1 MADFSRVL
9 VQGSNADDVLAAR
22 PEPSRLSGDYGNDVL
37 IDSPGSD
44 ELNGG
49 AGHNRLYGGAGNDYY
64 VYEPTLGGRDE
75 ILDIDVL
82 EPPGGGQLDTLIIGE
97 GFESF
102 GPLERSRD
110 DLLIGINGEPGVVVV
125 KYFFR
130 DPVFRIERFRFGST
144 VVSDDQV
151 MRSFHLDPT
160 RAYAASDNFYYHTGD
175 LVVLQSVWASRLVAR
190 DEATYL
196 KGWRGDNI
204 LIGSRHGD
212 VLDGGF
218 SEYYHFGEIS
228 WNQLYGGPGDDIYK
242 VQLEMYGK
250 PVNNQIYDY
259 DPAPGNVDTLYFQ
272 GAFDPS
278 LMRFSKGPS
287 DDLMVE
293 TGYGHRL
300 VIINYFLDKS
310 FKVEKIRFDDGTV
323 LNETDVLQRMGLP
336 VPVSPQASLS
346 TPIPLSTLE
355 RLEPSSDGLLSLVLA
370 AGAALTHSV

>member
-22 PEPSRLSGDYGNDVL
+22 PEPSRLLGDYGDDVL

-44 ELNGG
+44 SLSGG
-49 AGHNRLYGGAGNDYY
+49 AGRNRLFGGAGNDYY

-82 EPPGGGQLDTLIIGE
+82 EPPVGGQLDTLIIGE

-110 DLLIGINGEPGVVVV
+110 DLLIGINGEPGAVVV

-160 RAYAASDNFYYHTGD
+160 RAHASYGYYQTGD
-175 LVVLQSVWASRLVAR
+175 LAVFQTAWASRMVAR

-204 LIGSRHGD
+204 LIGSRHAD

-218 SEYYHFGEIS
+218 SEEYQFGEIS

-242 VQLEMYGK
+242 VQLEMYGNR
-250 PVNNQIYDY
+250 VDNQIYDY
-259 DPAPGNVDTLYFQ
+259 DPTPGNIDTLYFQ

-278 LMRFSKGPS
+278 LLRFSRGPS

-293 TGYGHRL
+293 TGHGHRL
-300 VIINYFLDKS
+300 VIINYFLDKA
-310 FKVEKIRFDDGTV
+310 FKVEKVRFDDGTV
-323 LNETDVLQRMGLP
+323 LDEADVLQRMGLP

-346 TPIPLSTLE
+346 TPIPLSAIE
-355 RLEPSSDGLLSLVLA
+355 RPEPAADGLLGLLLA
-370 AGAALTHSV
+370 ASAALTHGA

>member
-22 PEPSRLSGDYGNDVL
+22 PEPSRLLGDYGDDVL

-44 ELNGG
+44 SLSGG
-49 AGHNRLYGGAGNDYY
+49 AGRNRLFGGAGNDYY

-82 EPPGGGQLDTLIIGE
+82 EPPVGGQLDTLIIGE

-110 DLLIGINGEPGVVVV
+110 DLLIGINGEPGAVVV

-160 RAYAASDNFYYHTGD
+160 RAHASYGYYQTGD
-175 LVVLQSVWASRLVAR
+175 LAVFQTPWASRMVAR

-204 LIGSRHGD
+204 LIGSRHAD

-218 SEYYHFGEIS
+218 SEEYQFGEIS

-242 VQLEMYGK
+242 VQLEMYGNR
-250 PVNNQIYDY
+250 VDNQIYDY
-259 DPAPGNVDTLYFQ
+259 DPTPGNIDTLYFQ

-278 LMRFSKGPS
+278 LLRFSRGPS

-293 TGYGHRL
+293 TGHGHRL
-300 VIINYFLDKS
+300 VIINYFLDKA
-310 FKVEKIRFDDGTV
+310 FKVEKVRFDDGTV
-323 LNETDVLQRMGLP
+323 LDEADVLQRMGLP

-346 TPIPLSTLE
+346 TPIPLSAIE
-355 RLEPSSDGLLSLVLA
+355 RPEPAADGLLGLLLA
-370 AGAALTHSV
+370 AGAALTHGA

>member
-22 PEPSRLSGDYGNDVL
+22 PEPSRLLGDYGDDVL

-44 ELNGG
+44 SLSGG
-49 AGHNRLYGGAGNDYY
+49 AGRNRLFGGAGNDYY

-82 EPPGGGQLDTLIIGE
+82 EPPVGGQLDTLIIGE

-110 DLLIGINGEPGVVVV
+110 DLLIGINGEPGAVVV

-160 RAYAASDNFYYHTGD
+160 RAHASYGYYQTGD
-175 LVVLQSVWASRLVAR
+175 LAVFQTPWASRMVAR

-204 LIGSRHGD
+204 LIGSRHAD

-218 SEYYHFGEIS
+218 SEEYQFGEIS
-228 WNQLYGGPGDDIYK
+228 WNQLYGGPGNDIYK
-242 VQLEMYGK
+242 VQLEMYGNR
-250 PVNNQIYDY
+250 VDNQIYDY
-259 DPAPGNVDTLYFQ
+259 DPTPGNIDTLYFQ

-278 LMRFSKGPS
+278 LLRFSRGPS

-293 TGYGHRL
+293 TGHGHRL
-300 VIINYFLDKS
+300 VIINYFLDKA
-310 FKVEKIRFDDGTV
+310 FKVEKVRFDDGTV
-323 LNETDVLQRMGLP
+323 LDEADVLQRMGLP

-346 TPIPLSTLE
+346 TPVPLSAIE
-355 RLEPSSDGLLSLVLA
+355 RPEPAADGLLGLLLA
-370 AGAALTHSV
+370 AGAALTHGA

>member
-22 PEPSRLSGDYGNDVL
+22 PEPSRLLGDYGDDVL

-44 ELNGG
+44 SLSGG
-49 AGHNRLYGGAGNDYY
+49 AGRNRLFGGAGNDYY

-160 RAYAASDNFYYHTGD
+160 RAHASYGYYQTGD
-175 LVVLQSVWASRLVAR
+175 LAVFQTAWASRMVAR

-204 LIGSRHGD
+204 LIGSRHAD
-212 VLDGGF
+212 VLDGGS
-218 SEYYHFGEIS
+218 SEEYQFGEIS

-242 VQLEMYGK
+242 VQLEMYGRRHD
-250 PVNNQIYDY
+250 NQIYDY
-259 DPAPGNVDTLYFQ
+259 DPTPGNIDTLYFQ

-278 LMRFSKGPS
+278 LVRFSRGPS

-293 TGYGHRL
+293 TDYGHRL
-300 VIINYFLDKS
+300 VIINYFLDKA

-323 LNETDVLQRMGLP
+323 LDETDVLQRMGLP

-355 RLEPSSDGLLSLVLA
+355 RPEPSSDGLLNLVLA
-370 AGAALTHSV
+370 AGAALTHGV

>member
-22 PEPSRLSGDYGNDVL
+22 PEPSRLLGDYGDDVL

-44 ELNGG
+44 SLSGG
-49 AGHNRLYGGAGNDYY
+49 AGRNRLFGGAGNDYY

-82 EPPGGGQLDTLIIGE
+82 EPPVGGQLDTLIIGE

-110 DLLIGINGEPGVVVV
+110 DLLIGINGEPGAVVV

-160 RAYAASDNFYYHTGD
+160 RAHASYGYYQTGD
-175 LVVLQSVWASRLVAR
+175 LAVFQTPWASRMVAR

-204 LIGSRHGD
+204 LIGSRHAD

-218 SEYYHFGEIS
+218 SEEYQFGEIS

-242 VQLEMYGK
+242 VQLERYGNR
-250 PVNNQIYDY
+250 VDNQIYDY
-259 DPAPGNVDTLYFQ
+259 DPTPGNIDTLYFQ

-323 LNETDVLQRMGLP
+323 LNEADVLQRMGLP

-346 TPIPLSTLE
+346 TPIPLSTIE
-355 RLEPSSDGLLSLVLA
+355 RPEPAADGLLGLLLA
-370 AGAALTHSV
+370 AGAALTHGA